1 MASLPSLQL
10 LPSQARRTGWRGRP
24 EAGILLLRDCAPSEL
39 QHQISQ
45 FQHSA
50 AAGCAAAIAIP
61 TAAQWVERKAA
72 RRDRK
77 VGKLLLTR
85 LVCVSISSSII
96 PPLTPCVGF
105 RISGASKP

>member
-1 MASLPSLQL
+1 MASLPSMQL
-10 LPSQARRTGWRGRP
+10 RPSQARRTGWRGRP
-24 EAGILLLRDCAPSEL
+24 AAGFLLLRDFAPSIL

-50 AAGCAAAIAIP
+50 AAGCAAAIAVP

-72 RRDRK
+72 RRYRN

-85 LVCVSISSSII
+85 LVCVSVFSSIV